1 MYELANA
8 LYAARAK
15 GGRWGGA
22 VKRRDA
28 IAGIASV
35 GTLVGSVGLLRNGP
49 PTFGDESGPQSD
61 TGDDANDGP
70 TEVQTIDAGPSEA
83 GTQELPVEGQV
94 SVLNFFVTY
103 CGYCKRQ
110 MSPLAEAREQ
120 IDDDVRFLSITTQS
134 LDNAL
139 DEDELREWW
148 DEHDGTWDVGYGSTR
163 DFRREHNVLGF
174 PVTLVLDE
182 DGEAV
187 LNEGASVIGASTIV
201 DAVESVAGSDVV

>member
-1 MYELANA
+1 M
-8 LYAARAK
+8 
-15 GGRWGGA
+15 
-22 VKRRDA
+22 RRREV
-28 IAGIASV
+28 IAGVASV

-49 PTFGDESGPQSD
+49 PTFGEGGESEANA
-61 TGDDANDGP
+61 DDDPNDGSV
-70 TEVQTIDAGPSEA
+70 EVQTIDAGPSEA
-83 GTQELPVEGQV
+83 GTQELPVEEQV
-94 SVLNFFVTY
+94 SVINFFVTY

-110 MSPLAEAREQ
+110 MEPLAQAREQ
-120 IDDDVRFLSITTQS
+120 TDDDVRFLSVTTQS

-174 PVTLVLDE
+174 PVTLVIDE

-187 LNEGASVIGASTIV
+187 LNEGSSVVTASTIV
-201 DAVESVAGSDVV
+201 GAVESAGGSDLV